1 MHILTCI
8 RGLIFFRGEAGA
20 WAIVGAATSDT
31 GHRFVIEFRKIG
43 PILRAPDALQWAMA
57 KHTVCHIE
65 FIVTDLA
72 RAQTFYGGLF
82 DWTFR
87 SFGDDMVVFG
97 SGDQHIGGFSKSGEG
112 QPGSTP
118 SVWFEVEDID
128 AMVARAT
135 QLGGG
140 VVAGKHEVPHV
151 GWAAQVSDLDGN
163 TVGMVQFSA

>member
-1 MHILTCI
+1 MPYNG
-8 RGLIFFRGEAGA
+8 R
-20 WAIVGAATSDT
+20 
-31 GHRFVIEFRKIG
+31 
-43 PILRAPDALQWAMA
+43 MA

-65 FIVTDLA
+65 FFVSDLS

-87 SFGDDMVVFG
+87 SFGDEMVVFG
-97 SGDQHIGGFSKSGEG
+97 SGDQHIGGLSLSKDHR
-112 QPGSTP
+112 PGNTP

-135 QLGGG
+135 QLGGQ
-140 VVAGKHEVPHV
+140 VISAKHEVPHV

-163 TVGMVQFSA
+163 AVGMVQFSNSMSE